1 MRGIRLRALGITGLL
16 IGTLVADQPAHAQ
29 LQLSNVKAAYGPF
42 WPEREPAVY
51 YQGKDGLF
59 VRFVLSG
66 FKPNA
71 QGGFELNSQITL
83 LNSAGETIKLQT
95 LPLQGPLNYG
105 KKSVIGYAMLPI
117 DATCLPGEYKAIV
130 TVKDKVSGRS
140 AAETLPVVIK
150 TEEWAISQIG
160 FFTDAEHHVPTSL
173 SGIVGETKWYTVG
186 VIGFDHE
193 GVDCQISVRILGPAG
208 DEVSRHEWEKGLKKE
223 EIQPAFSV
231 LTFSNNLAGFSAP
244 GSYRLVITATD
255 RIKNRSA
262 SCEFPFEIRLP

>member
-1 MRGIRLRALGITGLL
+1 MKSLGL
-16 IGTLVADQPAHAQ
+16 IGIMVGTLISCQPAHAQ

-42 WPEREPAVY
+42 WPERKSAIY

-83 LNSAGETIKLQT
+83 LNSAGETIKLQS
-95 LPLQGPLNYG
+95 LPLQGPLEYG
-105 KKSVIGYAMLPI
+105 KKAVVGYATLLI
-117 DATCLPGEYKAIV
+117 DESCVPGEYKAVV
-130 TVKDKVSGRS
+130 TVKDKVSGESASESMQIVVRS
-140 AAETLPVVIK
+140 
-150 TEEWAISQIG
+150 EEWAIVRVG
-160 FFTDAEHHVPTSL
+160 FFADPEHHIATTL
-173 SGIVGETKWYTVG
+173 SGVLGESKGYTLG

-193 GVDCQISVRILGPAG
+193 GVDCQIGIRILGPAG
-208 DEVSRHEWEKGLKKE
+208 EEISKHEWEKGLKKE

-255 RIKNRSA
+255 RIKDRSA

>member
-1 MRGIRLRALGITGLL
+1 MRGISIKALGIVGLL
-16 IGTLVADQPAHAQ
+16 IGMLIADQPARAQ
-29 LQLSNVKAAYGPF
+29 LQLSNFNAAYGPF
-42 WPEREPAVY
+42 WPERKSTTY

-66 FKPNA
+66 FKPND
-71 QGGFELNSQITL
+71 QGGFEVTSQIAL
-83 LNSAGETIKLQT
+83 ENSAGETIKLQT

-130 TVKDKVSGRS
+130 TVKDKVSGQS
-140 AAETLPVVIK
+140 AADTLPVVIK
-150 TEEWAISQIG
+150 AEEWAISQIG
-160 FFTDAEHHVPTSL
+160 FFTDVEHRVPTSL

-208 DEVSRHEWEKGLKKE
+208 VEISKYEWDKGLKKE
-223 EIQPAFSV
+223 EIQSAFSV

-244 GSYRLVITATD
+244 GKYRLVITATD
-255 RIKNRSA
+255 RIKNRRA